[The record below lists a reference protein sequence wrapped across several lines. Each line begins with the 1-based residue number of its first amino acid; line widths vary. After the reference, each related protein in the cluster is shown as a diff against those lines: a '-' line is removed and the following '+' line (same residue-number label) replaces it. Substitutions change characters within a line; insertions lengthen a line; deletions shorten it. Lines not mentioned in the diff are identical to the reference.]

1 MRFYPGI
8 GIDLEYYG
16 YTVSSYGTAQALRF
30 RMCLVITNQ
39 LTIFPS
45 MWLTMRQVLETLL
58 MSLRLL

>member
-1 MRFYPGI
+1 MLRLVS
-8 GIDLEYYG
+8 DG